1 MRTLLTRVIAALI
14 LVSALAGCAGTMGN
28 SQSAVDQLA
37 PMYQSAD

>member
-14 LVSALAGCAGTMGN
+14 LIGGLAGCAGTVGN
-28 SQSAVDQLA
+28 TMSSVDQLD